1 MAMEI
6 KAIPTLKEKEAEH
19 FVKAAD
25 KAYKNQNK
33 QDFSKHV
40 LEARA
45 VLKKA
50 KMLKTWDFFLRNVLL
65 PYLMSIRL
73 KNVTLS
79 HAGTKT

>member
-6 KAIPTLKEKEAEH
+6 KAIPTLKGKEAEH

-40 LEARA
+40 LEAQQQHPRRTQLA
-45 VLKKA
+45 RIINALRKI
-50 KMLKTWDFFLRNVLL
+50 DFIF
-65 PYLMSIRL
+65 
-73 KNVTLS
+73 
-79 HAGTKT
+79 

>member
-1 MAMEI
+1 MATKI
-6 KAIPTLKEKEAEH
+6 TQIKNKAIPTLKGKEAEH

-50 KMLKTWDFFLRNVLL
+50 KML
-65 PYLMSIRL
+65 
-73 KNVTLS
+73 
-79 HAGTKT
+79 

>member
-6 KAIPTLKEKEAEH
+6 KAIPTLKGKEAEH

-33 QDFSKHV
+33 QDF
-40 LEARA
+40 
-45 VLKKA
+45 
-50 KMLKTWDFFLRNVLL
+50 
-65 PYLMSIRL
+65 

-79 HAGTKT
+79 HVGTKT

>member
-6 KAIPTLKEKEAEH
+6 KAIPTLKGKEAEH

-45 VLKKA
+45 VLNAVWKPPWSSTVRA
-50 KMLKTWDFFLRNVLL
+50 PLTC
-65 PYLMSIRL
+65 SITRP
-73 KNVTLS
+73 T
-79 HAGTKT
+79 

>member
-6 KAIPTLKEKEAEH
+6 KAIPTLKGKEAEH

-25 KAYKNQNK
+25 KAYKN
-33 QDFSKHV
+33 HV

-50 KMLKTWDFFLRNVLL
+50 KML
-65 PYLMSIRL
+65 
-73 KNVTLS
+73 
-79 HAGTKT
+79 

>member
-6 KAIPTLKEKEAEH
+6 KAIPTLKGKEAEH

-33 QDFSKHV
+33 KGVSKHL

-50 KMLKTWDFFLRNVLL
+50 KML
-65 PYLMSIRL
+65 
-73 KNVTLS
+73 
-79 HAGTKT
+79 

>member
-6 KAIPTLKEKEAEH
+6 KAIPTLEGKEAEH

-50 KMLKTWDFFLRNVLL
+50 KML
-65 PYLMSIRL
+65 
-73 KNVTLS
+73 
-79 HAGTKT
+79 

>member
-6 KAIPTLKEKEAEH
+6 KAIPTLKGKEAEH

-45 VLKKA
+45 VLKRLKCY
-50 KMLKTWDFFLRNVLL
+50 KTWDFFLRNVPL
-65 PYLMSIRL
+65 PYLMKIRL

-79 HAGTKT
+79 HVGTKT

>member
-6 KAIPTLKEKEAEH
+6 KAIPTLKGKEAEH

-45 VLKKA
+45 VLKRLKCY
-50 KMLKTWDFFLRNVLL
+50 KTWDFFLRNVLL
-65 PYLMSIRL
+65 PYLMKIRL

-79 HAGTKT
+79 HVGTKT

>member
-6 KAIPTLKEKEAEH
+6 KAIPTLKGKEAEH

-50 KMLKTWDFFLRNVLL
+50 KCYKTWDFFLRNVLL
-65 PYLMSIRL
+65 PYLMRIRL

>member
-6 KAIPTLKEKEAEH
+6 KAIPTLKGKEAEH

-50 KMLKTWDFFLRNVLL
+50 IML
-65 PYLMSIRL
+65 
-73 KNVTLS
+73 
-79 HAGTKT
+79 

>member
-50 KMLKTWDFFLRNVLL
+50 KML
-65 PYLMSIRL
+65 
-73 KNVTLS
+73 
-79 HAGTKT
+79 

>member
-6 KAIPTLKEKEAEH
+6 KAIPTLKGKEAEH

-40 LEARA
+40 LEA
-45 VLKKA
+45 
-50 KMLKTWDFFLRNVLL
+50 
-65 PYLMSIRL
+65 
-73 KNVTLS
+73 
-79 HAGTKT
+79 HAGTKTYTTSFITMLLSIMHNY

>member
-6 KAIPTLKEKEAEH
+6 KAIPTLKGKEAEH

-25 KAYKNQNK
+25 KAYKN

-50 KMLKTWDFFLRNVLL
+50 KML
-65 PYLMSIRL
+65 
-73 KNVTLS
+73 
-79 HAGTKT
+79 

>member
-6 KAIPTLKEKEAEH
+6 KAIPTLKGKEAEH

-25 KAYKNQNK
+25 KAYKNH
-33 QDFSKHV
+33 SKHV

-50 KMLKTWDFFLRNVLL
+50 KML
-65 PYLMSIRL
+65 
-73 KNVTLS
+73 
-79 HAGTKT
+79 

>member
-6 KAIPTLKEKEAEH
+6 KAIPTLKGKEAEH

-33 QDFSKHV
+33 QDFSK

-50 KMLKTWDFFLRNVLL
+50 KML
-65 PYLMSIRL
+65 
-73 KNVTLS
+73 
-79 HAGTKT
+79 

>member
-6 KAIPTLKEKEAEH
+6 KAIPTLKGKEAEH

-40 LEARA
+40 LE

-50 KMLKTWDFFLRNVLL
+50 KML
-65 PYLMSIRL
+65 
-73 KNVTLS
+73 
-79 HAGTKT
+79 